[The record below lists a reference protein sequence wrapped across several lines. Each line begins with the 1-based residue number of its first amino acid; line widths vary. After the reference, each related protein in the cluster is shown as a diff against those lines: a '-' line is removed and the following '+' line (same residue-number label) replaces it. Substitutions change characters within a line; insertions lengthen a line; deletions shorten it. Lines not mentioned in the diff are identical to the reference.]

1 MPKPKRTKKEETNR
15 RRVPGRP
22 KKKSNLITPRNS
34 KGNFTC
40 KFGNNIPP
48 LEDIPNS
55 RDSIS
60 NSDKAAFVS
69 PKRMVKLNDTIF

>member
-1 MPKPKRTKKEETNR
+1 MPKPKRTKKDETNR

-34 KGNFTC
+34 KEHFAS
-40 KFGNNIPP
+40 KFGDNMPP

-60 NSDKAAFVS
+60 NSDKPAFVS
-69 PKRMVKLNDTIF
+69 PKRMVKLNDTIL